1 VSGRWRP
8 SFALQALAIFASVV
22 SMNCAPQGIVGTSG
36 NWKRGTT
43 THFISVGTTPREY
56 LLHVPQRRP
65 VRLGGAIRPYS
76 LVLVLHGSSASG
88 EDIRQVSRMDSLSE
102 LLRFVVAYPNGTSG
116 GGLGPSDW
124 NGGTCCGTATRDNVD
139 DVGFLAA
146 LVGEVSKNVAVD
158 PHRVYVVGFSSG
170 AIMAY
175 HAACKLAPMIA
186 AIGVISG
193 SLMDD
198 NCKPARAVA
207 VIGVHGTNDD
217 QVPYNDPSLSP
228 PPRPVTG
235 IAAQLPPSAQFWV
248 ATNNCGPGAVTRP
261 SLHVVQMSFKSCTGA
276 QVLFYTIEGG
286 THGWPQSGLAPP
298 MSELQASSVIAAY
311 FDRQIGH

>member
-1 VSGRWRP
+1 MSRP
-8 SFALQALAIFASVV
+8 SSFALCSLAILGAAV
-22 SMNCAPQGIVGTSG
+22 SMSCAPQGILGTSG

-43 THFISVGTTPREY
+43 THFISVGTTPRQY

-65 VRLGGAIRPYS
+65 VLLGGTIRPYS

-102 LLRFVVAYPNGTSG
+102 LMRFVVAYPNGTNG

-124 NGGTCCGTATRDNVD
+124 NGGTCCGTASRDNVD

-146 LVGEVSKNVAVD
+146 LVGEVSKNLPVD

-186 AIGVISG
+186 AIGIISG

-198 NCKPARAVA
+198 NCSPARPVA
-207 VIGVHGTNDD
+207 MIGIHGTSDD
-217 QVPYNDPSLSP
+217 QVPYDDPSLTP
-228 PPRPVTG
+228 PPTAVTG
-235 IAAQLPPSAQFWV
+235 VATRLPASAQFWV
-248 ATNNCGPGAVTRP
+248 ATNGCGAGAAALQSP
-261 SLHVVQMSFKSCTGA
+261 HVVRTNFKVCTGA
-276 QVLFYTIEGG
+276 QVVFYTIEGG
-286 THGWPQSGLAPP
+286 THGWPQTGLDPP
-298 MSELQASSVIAAY
+298 MSELQASSVIAEY
-311 FDRQIGH
+311 FNRQLGH

>member
-1 VSGRWRP
+1 VSGRWRS
-8 SFALQALAIFASVV
+8 SFALQALAIVASVV
-22 SMNCAPQGIVGTSG
+22 SMSCAPQGIVGTSG

-76 LVLVLHGSSASG
+76 LILVLHGSSASG
-88 EDIRQVSRMDSLSE
+88 DDIRQVSRMDSLSE
-102 LLRFVVAYPNGTSG
+102 LLRFVVAYPNGTNG

-124 NGGTCCGTATRDNVD
+124 NGGTCCGTATRDDVD

-158 PHRVYVVGFSSG
+158 PHRIYIVGFSSG
-170 AIMAY
+170 GIMAY

-193 SLMDD
+193 SLLD
-198 NCKPARAVA
+198 NNCTPARPVA
-207 VIGVHGTNDD
+207 VIGIHGTIDD
-217 QVPYNDPSLSP
+217 QVPYDDPSLTP

-235 IAAQLPPSAQFWV
+235 VAAQLPPSAQFWV
-248 ATNNCGPGAVTRP
+248 ATNSCGPGAVTRP
-261 SLHVVQMSFKSCTGA
+261 SPHVFQTSFKSCTGA

-311 FDRQIGH
+311 FEHQIGH